1 MMISAWWLFLAFV
14 GGVTFGIFLIG
25 LMSGSKDDRR

>member
-14 GGVTFGIFLIG
+14 GGVAFGVFLIG
-25 LMSGSKDDRR
+25 LLAGSKDDRR